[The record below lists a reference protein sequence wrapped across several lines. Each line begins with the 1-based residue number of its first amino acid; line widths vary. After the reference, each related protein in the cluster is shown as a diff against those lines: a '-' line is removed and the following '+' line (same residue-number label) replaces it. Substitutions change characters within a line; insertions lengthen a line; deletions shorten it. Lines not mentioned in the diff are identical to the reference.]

1 MTFLYPKVLYL
12 LLLIPTL
19 LLWYLLRGRKQHASL
34 RIPSVAFLGK
44 ERGWRTH
51 LIHLPFILRS
61 LALVA
66 LIIALARPQSH
77 GAWSESSAEG
87 IDIVMAMDVSSSMLA
102 MDFEPNRL
110 EAAKKEA
117 ADFINTREN
126 DNIGL
131 VVFSGESFTYS
142 PLTTDHTQVLNRLY
156 TLEPGMIEDG
166 TAIGLG
172 LVTAINRLRGSKA
185 KSKVIILLTDGRN
198 NTGDISPQ
206 TAADLAAALDINV
219 HCIGMGTLAGEAP
232 VPVASPFGVVRTQ
245 MADVDVDEPT
255 LKTIA
260 HKTGGLYYRATDN
273 NALNHIYKEIDKLE
287 KTKLKNKNYQ
297 VVGEDFPLFALIA
310 ALCILLEFILRN
322 TLLRTNP

>member
-12 LLLIPTL
+12 LLLIPVL

-51 LIHLPFILRS
+51 FIHLPFILRN

-117 ADFINTREN
+117 ADFINNRYFR
-126 DNIGL
+126 
-131 VVFSGESFTYS
+131 FSE
-142 PLTTDHTQVLNRLY
+142 
-156 TLEPGMIEDG
+156 
-166 TAIGLG
+166 
-172 LVTAINRLRGSKA
+172 
-185 KSKVIILLTDGRN
+185 
-198 NTGDISPQ
+198 
-206 TAADLAAALDINV
+206 
-219 HCIGMGTLAGEAP
+219 
-232 VPVASPFGVVRTQ
+232 
-245 MADVDVDEPT
+245 
-255 LKTIA
+255 
-260 HKTGGLYYRATDN
+260 
-273 NALNHIYKEIDKLE
+273 
-287 KTKLKNKNYQ
+287 
-297 VVGEDFPLFALIA
+297 
-310 ALCILLEFILRN
+310 
-322 TLLRTNP
+322 

>member
-12 LLLIPTL
+12 LLLIPAL

-51 LIHLPFILRS
+51 LIHLPFILRN

-77 GAWSESSAEG
+77 GAWNESSAEG

-142 PLTTDHTQVLNRLY
+142 PLTTDHAQVLNRLY

-219 HCIGMGTLAGEAP
+219 HCIGMGTLAGKAP

-273 NALNHIYKEIDKLE
+273 DALNHIYKEIDKLE

>member
-12 LLLIPTL
+12 LLLIPAL

-142 PLTTDHTQVLNRLY
+142 PLTTDHAQVLNRLY

-172 LVTAINRLRGSKA
+172 LVTAVNRLRGSKA

-260 HKTGGLYYRATDN
+260 HKTGGFIGEIATIITESD
-273 NALNHIYKEIDKLE
+273 AFDYLDHPIVRLA
-287 KTKLKNKNYQ
+287 
-297 VVGEDFPLFALIA
+297 GEDVPMPYNHTLETAMVPSVEKIVA
-310 ALCILLEFILRN
+310 AIEKIMN
-322 TLLRTNP
+322 KQ

>member
-12 LLLIPTL
+12 LLLIPAL

-77 GAWSESSAEG
+77 GAWNESSAEG

-142 PLTTDHTQVLNRLY
+142 PLTTDHAQVLNRLY

-172 LVTAINRLRGSKA
+172 LVTAVNRLRGSKA

>member
-12 LLLIPTL
+12 LLLIPAL

-51 LIHLPFILRS
+51 LIHLPFILRN

-77 GAWSESSAEG
+77 GAWNESSAEG

-142 PLTTDHTQVLNRLY
+142 PLTTDHAQVLNRLY

-172 LVTAINRLRGSKA
+172 LVTAVNRLRGSKA

>member
-12 LLLIPTL
+12 LLLIPAL

-51 LIHLPFILRS
+51 LIHLPFILRN

-77 GAWSESSAEG
+77 GAWSERSAEG

-142 PLTTDHTQVLNRLY
+142 PLTTDHAQVLNRLY

-219 HCIGMGTLAGEAP
+219 HCIGMGTLAGKAP

-273 NALNHIYKEIDKLE
+273 DALNHIYKEIDKLE

-310 ALCILLEFILRN
+310 ALCVLLEFILRN

>member
-12 LLLIPTL
+12 LLLIPAL

-77 GAWSESSAEG
+77 GAWRESSAEG

-142 PLTTDHTQVLNRLY
+142 PLTTDHAQVLNRLY

-172 LVTAINRLRGSKA
+172 LVTAVNRLRGSKA

>member
-12 LLLIPTL
+12 LLLIPAL

-51 LIHLPFILRS
+51 LIHLPFILRN

-66 LIIALARPQSH
+66 LIIALACPQSH

-102 MDFEPNRL
+102 EDFDPNRL

-142 PLTTDHTQVLNRLY
+142 PLTTDHAQVLNRLY

-219 HCIGMGTLAGEAP
+219 HCIGMGTLAGKAP

-273 NALNHIYKEIDKLE
+273 DALNHIYKEIDKLE

-297 VVGEDFPLFALIA
+297 VIGEDFSLFALIA

>member
-12 LLLIPTL
+12 LLLIPAL

-51 LIHLPFILRS
+51 LIHLPFILRN

-66 LIIALARPQSH
+66 LNIALARPQSH

-131 VVFSGESFTYS
+131 IVFSGESFTYS
-142 PLTTDHTQVLNRLY
+142 PLTTDHAQVLNRLY

>member
-1 MTFLYPKVLYL
+1 
-12 LLLIPTL
+12 
-19 LLWYLLRGRKQHASL
+19 
-34 RIPSVAFLGK
+34 
-44 ERGWRTH
+44 
-51 LIHLPFILRS
+51 
-61 LALVA
+61 
-66 LIIALARPQSH
+66 
-77 GAWSESSAEG
+77 
-87 IDIVMAMDVSSSMLA
+87 MAMDVSSSMLA
-102 MDFEPNRL
+102 MDFQPNRL

-126 DNIGL
+126 DNVGL

-142 PLTTDHTQVLNRLY
+142 PLTTDHAQVLNRLY

-273 NALNHIYKEIDKLE
+273 DALNHIYKEIDKLE

-310 ALCILLEFILRN
+310 ALCVLLEFILRN

>member
-12 LLLIPTL
+12 LLLIPAL

-51 LIHLPFILRS
+51 LIHLPFILRN

-66 LIIALARPQSH
+66 LIIALAHPQSH

-102 MDFEPNRL
+102 MDFQPNRL

-142 PLTTDHTQVLNRLY
+142 PLTTDHAQVLNRLY

-273 NALNHIYKEIDKLE
+273 DALNHIYKEIDKLE

>member
-12 LLLIPTL
+12 LLLIPAL

-77 GAWSESSAEG
+77 GAWNESSAEG

-142 PLTTDHTQVLNRLY
+142 PLTTDHAQVLNRLY

-172 LVTAINRLRGSKA
+172 LVTAVNRLRGSKA

-273 NALNHIYKEIDKLE
+273 DALNHIYKEIDKLE

>member
-1 MTFLYPKVLYL
+1 
-12 LLLIPTL
+12 
-19 LLWYLLRGRKQHASL
+19 
-34 RIPSVAFLGK
+34 
-44 ERGWRTH
+44 
-51 LIHLPFILRS
+51 
-61 LALVA
+61 
-66 LIIALARPQSH
+66 
-77 GAWSESSAEG
+77 
-87 IDIVMAMDVSSSMLA
+87 
-102 MDFEPNRL
+102 
-110 EAAKKEA
+110 
-117 ADFINTREN
+117 
-126 DNIGL
+126 
-131 VVFSGESFTYS
+131 
-142 PLTTDHTQVLNRLY
+142 
-156 TLEPGMIEDG
+156 MIEDG

-219 HCIGMGTLAGEAP
+219 HCIGMGTLAGKAP

-273 NALNHIYKEIDKLE
+273 DALSHIYKEIDKLE

>member
-12 LLLIPTL
+12 LLLIPAL

-51 LIHLPFILRS
+51 LIHLPFILRN

-66 LIIALARPQSH
+66 LIIALALPPSH

-142 PLTTDHTQVLNRLY
+142 PLTTDHAQVLNRLY

-273 NALNHIYKEIDKLE
+273 DALNHIYKEIDKLE

>member
-1 MTFLYPKVLYL
+1 
-12 LLLIPTL
+12 
-19 LLWYLLRGRKQHASL
+19 
-34 RIPSVAFLGK
+34 
-44 ERGWRTH
+44 
-51 LIHLPFILRS
+51 
-61 LALVA
+61 
-66 LIIALARPQSH
+66 
-77 GAWSESSAEG
+77 
-87 IDIVMAMDVSSSMLA
+87 MAMDVSSSMLA
-102 MDFEPNRL
+102 EDFEPNRL

-142 PLTTDHTQVLNRLY
+142 PLTTDHAQVLNRLY

-219 HCIGMGTLAGEAP
+219 HCIGMGTLAGKAP

-273 NALNHIYKEIDKLE
+273 DALNHIYKEIDKLE